1 MIEIGRFRIPARILH
16 LAMLFTVGIS
26 YSLLFSINKLSA
38 EAGVPYIAYVFWH
51 SLGAGLILL
60 VPCLVMGRAAWPKLN
75 WLHGRTYL
83 VWGGLA
89 IAAPISL
96 LTYVAPNLPAAV
108 MTMILVLVPLFTYI
122 FALLFRMERFR
133 TLSVLAILMG
143 LGGVLLVIVPDASL
157 PDAEA
162 AGWVLLALLAPASFS
177 LVTVFAGKY
186 RPPAAPSV
194 TLACG
199 LLMGSALLLAP
210 VMFGT
215 GQLYVFPGPSLEGDL
230 TLLYASLLT
239 AVIFYIF
246 LEMVRLAGPVF
257 ATQHN
262 YIAVLAGFGWGLLF
276 FGEAHSAY
284 IWGATALMFAGLTLH
299 TISMRRAA
307 RAEAAG

>member
-1 MIEIGRFRIPARILH
+1 MNSARFLH

-26 YSLLFSINKLSA
+26 YSLLFSVNKMAA
-38 EAGVPYIAYVFWH
+38 EAGLPYVAYVFWH
-51 SLGAGLILL
+51 SLVGGQIQLL
-60 VPCLVMGRAAWPKLN
+60 PGRLMGRGAWPKLS
-75 WLHGRTYL
+75 WLHLRTYL

-89 IAAPISL
+89 IAGPITL
-96 LTYVAPNLPAAV
+96 LTYVAPNLPAAI
-108 MTMILVLVPLFTYI
+108 MTMILVLVPLFTYL

-133 TLSVLAILMG
+133 VLSVLALLMG
-143 LGGVLLVIVPDASL
+143 LGGVLLVIVPEASL
-157 PDAEA
+157 PDTEA

-177 LVTVFAGKY
+177 LVTVFAGKF
-186 RPPAAPSV
+186 RPPEAPSA

-199 LLMGSALLLAP
+199 LLLGSALLLVP

-215 GQLYVFPGPSLEGDL
+215 GQFYVFPGPSLEGDL
-230 TLLYASLLT
+230 TLLYASLLS

-284 IWGATALMFAGLTLH
+284 IGGATALMFAGLALH
-299 TISMRRAA
+299 TLSAYRTARAA
-307 RAEAAG
+307 PV

>member
-1 MIEIGRFRIPARILH
+1 
-16 LAMLFTVGIS
+16 MLFTVGIS

-60 VPCLVMGRAAWPKLN
+60 VPCVLMGHANLPQLN
-75 WLHGRTYL
+75 WLHLRTYF

-96 LTYVAPNLPAAV
+96 LTYVSPNLPAAV
-108 MTMILVLVPLFTYI
+108 MTMILVLVPLFTYV

-133 TLSVLAILMG
+133 PLSVLAILMG
-143 LGGVLLVIVPDASL
+143 LGGVLLVIVPEASL
-157 PDAEA
+157 PNADA
-162 AGWVLLALLAPASFS
+162 AGWVLLALLAPACFS

-199 LLMGSALLLAP
+199 LLLGSAILLVP

-215 GQLYVFPGPSLEGDL
+215 GQLYPLPGPSLGGDL

-239 AVIFYIF
+239 AVIFFIF
-246 LEMVRLAGPVF
+246 LEMVRVAGPVF

-276 FGEAHSAY
+276 FGEAHNVY
-284 IWGATALMFAGLTLH
+284 IWGATAMMFAGLAMH
-299 TISMRRAA
+299 TVSVRQAQRAA
-307 RAEAAG
+307 SVV